1 MDFLKPFVYQNRGL
15 FMVILPEKGM
25 VINPVISSHINI
37 YIYTYITIYTYHI
50 HTHSKDSQC
59 GMDDI
64 PHILFI

>member
-37 YIYTYITIYTYHI
+37 YYIYHYIYIS
-50 HTHSKDSQC
+50 HSY
-59 GMDDI
+59 
-64 PHILFI
+64 PF